1 VTGARGWDTLLQGG
15 PMTRKFRFPALLLAC
30 ILAFSPGLALS
41 QTEPSKTPVRE
52 TAEVVLV
59 EVPVRV
65 VDRDGQPIRG
75 LKATDFELF
84 DDGKK
89 QQIVAF
95 DAIDLARK
103 SRETPGAPEPLN
115 PAARR
120 HFLILFDLT
129 FARPS
134 AVIAA
139 QRAAKQFVMDG
150 MTERDFAAVATFSA
164 ENGVRLLVTF
174 SSDHPQIA
182 RAIDTLGLSVTEDM
196 SKDPLAFAFDIS
208 TIQARGQGIA
218 EKESKAAAIVDSLL
232 TLSQLSK
239 ARFDEYARGRV
250 GQLMQSFGSLA
261 RTLDSVQGRK
271 DVIYLS
277 EGFESRLLVGTKDTE
292 QEREWIVSG
301 EQWKVD
307 QEKRFGNT
315 HLRQQVS
322 FMTDLFRRS
331 DCVIHA
337 VDIAGLVTDSDA
349 ASTAALVH
357 GENALFEIAN
367 ATGGEVLRNDN
378 DFRAQLDRLVA
389 RTSLVYVL
397 AFRPE
402 KTGKD
407 DRFHDLKVKV
417 RVPGARVSARAG
429 YYEKRPFRVL
439 SPLERSL
446 SAADIIA
453 NEIPVADIPARV
465 LAVPFPRQDAD
476 AVRAA
481 VPVLI
486 EIPGDRLLSGV
497 IAERADAEI
506 YVYAMDSENRLH
518 DFFAQVVG
526 IDLTRNREKLEKG
539 GLRYAGQLTLAPGD
553 YRLRVLVRNAET
565 GRAGLAVQSLHV
577 PTFTANEPYLVPP
590 IFLEPANGG
599 MLVRRSGS
607 TGESSEDPLLGAG
620 VEDLVPTAVAAVHP
634 GTASRVSVVT
644 YHFGGENREPIL
656 KMGAQ
661 VLSEDG
667 RPLGDG
673 RIALVGKGPVEA
685 DGRQLLL
692 VSFTPA
698 QLSPGRYALRVILQD
713 GATGRGTHAST
724 PFLVR

>member
-1 VTGARGWDTLLQGG
+1 
-15 PMTRKFRFPALLLAC
+15 MTRRYRFPALLLSC
-30 ILAFSPGLALS
+30 ILAFSPALALS
-41 QTEPSKTPVRE
+41 QADPSKSPVRE

-89 QQIVAF
+89 QEIVGF

-103 SRETPGAPEPLN
+103 SRETPGAAEPLN

-129 FARPS
+129 FARSS

-139 QRAAKQFVMDG
+139 QRAAKQFVLNG
-150 MTERDFAAVATFSA
+150 MTDRDFAAVATFSA

-182 RAIDTLGLSVTEDM
+182 RAIDTLGLTVTEDL
-196 SKDPLAFAFDIS
+196 SKDPLAFAFDVGKIGV
-208 TIQARGQGIA
+208 RGQGFGGG
-218 EKESKAAAIVDSLL
+218 EKEGRAAAIIE
-232 TLSQLSK
+232 TLQTMAQVSK
-239 ARFDEYARGRV
+239 ARYDEYARGRV
-250 GQLMQSFGSLA
+250 GQLMQSFASLA
-261 RTLDSVQGRK
+261 KTLDAVQGRK

-277 EGFESRLLVGTKDTE
+277 EGFESRLLVGTQDTE

-315 HLRQQVS
+315 HLRQQVT

-417 RVPGARVSARAG
+417 RVPGARVSSRAG
-429 YYEKRPFRVL
+429 YYEKRQFRVL

-453 NEIPVADIPARV
+453 NEIPVADIPTRI

-476 AVRAA
+476 GVRAA
-481 VPVLI
+481 IPVLV
-486 EIPGDRLLSGV
+486 EIPGDRLLNGV
-497 IAERADAEI
+497 IAERANAEI
-506 YVYAMDSENRLH
+506 YVYAVDSENRLH

-539 GLRYAGQLTLAPGD
+539 GLRYAGQLTLGPGD

-607 TGESSEDPLLGAG
+607 TGQSSEDPLLGAG
-620 VEDLVPTAVAAVHP
+620 VEDLVPTAVAAVLP

-644 YHFGGENREPIL
+644 YHFGAENQEPIL

-661 VLSEDG
+661 ILSEDG

>member
-1 VTGARGWDTLLQGG
+1 
-15 PMTRKFRFPALLLAC
+15 MTRSFPALAVLIGFLVVP
-30 ILAFSPGLALS
+30 SPAAP
-41 QTEPSKTPVRE
+41 QTDPRKEPVRE

-65 VDRDGQPIRG
+65 VDRDGQPIRN
-75 LKATDFELF
+75 LKASDFELY

-89 QQIVAF
+89 QPIVGF
-95 DAIDLARK
+95 DAIDLAQK
-103 SRETPGAPEPLN
+103 GRETPGGAESLH

-134 AVIAA
+134 AVLAA
-139 QRAAKQFVMDG
+139 QRAAKQFVLNGLSD
-150 MTERDFAAVATFSA
+150 RDFAAVATFSV

-174 SSDHPQIA
+174 SSDRVQLS
-182 RAIDTLGLSVTEDM
+182 RAIDTLGIAITEDL

-208 TIQARGQGIA
+208 HMGAGARGQGIG
-218 EKESKAAAIVDSLL
+218 EKESKAAAIVE
-232 TLSQLSK
+232 TLQTLAQISR
-239 ARFDEYARGRV
+239 ARVDEYARGRV
-250 GQLMQSFGSLA
+250 AQLTQSFSSLA
-261 RTLDSVQGRK
+261 RTLDTVQGRK

-277 EGFESRLLVGTKDTE
+277 EGFESRLLVGTQDTD
-292 QEREWIVSG
+292 QERDWLLSG

-307 QEKRFGNT
+307 QEKRFGNA
-315 HLRQQVS
+315 HLQQQVGL
-322 FMTDLFRRS
+322 MTDLFRRS

-337 VDIAGLVTDSDA
+337 VDIAGLATDSDPGTQV
-349 ASTAALVH
+349 SPVR

-378 DFRAQLDRLVA
+378 DFRAQLERLVT
-389 RTSLVYVL
+389 RTNLVYVL

-402 KTGKD
+402 KSGKGD
-407 DRFHDLKVKV
+407 DRFHELKVKV

-453 NEIPVADIPARV
+453 NEIPISDIPTRV
-465 LAVPFPRQDAD
+465 LAIPFPRQEGSD
-476 AVRAA
+476 VRAA
-481 VPVLI
+481 VPILV
-486 EIPGDRLLSGV
+486 EIAGDRLLSGV

-506 YVYAMDSENRLH
+506 YVYVSDGENRLQ
-518 DFFAQVVG
+518 DFFAQVIG
-526 IDLTRNREKLEKG
+526 IDLSRNREKLEKG
-539 GLRYAGQLTLAPGD
+539 GLRFAGQLTLPPGD
-553 YRLRVLVRNAET
+553 YRLRVLVRNAVT
-565 GRAGLAVQSLHV
+565 GRAGLAVQALHV
-577 PTFTANEPYLVPP
+577 PAFAAGEPYLVPP

-607 TGESSEDPLLGAG
+607 SGSSSEDPLLGAG
-620 VEDLVPTAVAAVHP
+620 VEDLVPVAIPAVQP
-634 GTASRVSVVT
+634 GTPSRVSVVT
-644 YHFGGENREPIL
+644 YHFGTENREPIL

-661 VLSEDG
+661 ILSEDG
-667 RPLGDG
+667 RPIGDG
-673 RIALVGKGPVEA
+673 LIALVGKGPVEA

-698 QLSPGRYALRVILQD
+698 KLSPGRYALRVFLQD
-713 GATGRGTHAST
+713 GATGRGTQAST
-724 PFLVR
+724 SFFVR

>member
-1 VTGARGWDTLLQGG
+1 
-15 PMTRKFRFPALLLAC
+15 MTRTLPVCAVFVVVLFTLFPAPAMPQS
-30 ILAFSPGLALS
+30 SPKPLPADPAKS
-41 QTEPSKTPVRE
+41 PVHE

-65 VDRDGQPIRG
+65 VDRDGNPIRG
-75 LKATDFELF
+75 LEKKDFELF
-84 DDGKK
+84 DEGKR
-89 QQIVAF
+89 QTIVGF
-95 DAIDLARK
+95 DAIDLAQK
-103 SRETPGAPEPLN
+103 TREISGGGEPIH

-120 HFLILFDLT
+120 HFLVLFDLS

-134 AVIAA
+134 AVLAA
-139 QRAAKQFVMDG
+139 QRAAKQFVLNG
-150 MTERDFAAVATFSA
+150 MSERDFAAIATFSV

-174 SSDHPQIA
+174 SSDRVQLA
-182 RAIDTLGLSVTEDM
+182 RAIDTLGITITEDL

-208 TIQARGQGIA
+208 HLGAEARGQGLGD
-218 EKESKAAAIVDSLL
+218 KESKAAAIVESLQ
-232 TLSQLSK
+232 TLAQVTK
-239 ARFDEYARGRV
+239 ARVDEYARGRV
-250 GQLMQSFGSLA
+250 AELAQSFARLA
-261 RTLDSVQGRK
+261 RTLDTIQGRK

-277 EGFESRLLVGTKDTE
+277 EGFESRLLVGTKDTD

-307 QEKRFGNT
+307 NEKRFGNS
-315 HLRQQVS
+315 HLQQQVS

-337 VDIAGLVTDSDA
+337 VDIAGLTSETDPG
-349 ASTAALVH
+349 TAVPGVR

-402 KTGKD
+402 KTGKG

-417 RVPGARVSARAG
+417 HAPGARVSARAG

-465 LAVPFPRQDAD
+465 LAIPFPRQEGREI
-476 AVRAA
+476 RAA
-481 VPVLI
+481 VPVLV
-486 EIPGDRLLSGV
+486 EIPGDRLLAGSDGV
-497 IAERADAEI
+497 RADAEV
-506 YVYAMDSENRLH
+506 YVYASDSENHLR
-518 DFFAQVVG
+518 DFFAQVIG
-526 IDLTRNREKLEKG
+526 IDLNRNREKLEKG
-539 GLRYAGQLTLAPGD
+539 GLRYAGQLSLPPGD

-565 GRAGLAVQSLHV
+565 GRAGLSVQSLHV
-577 PTFTANEPYLVPP
+577 PDFTAGQPYLVPP
-590 IFLEPANGG
+590 IFLEPSNGG
-599 MLVRRSGS
+599 MLIRRGNTSGS
-607 TGESSEDPLLGAG
+607 SFEDPLLGAG
-620 VEDLVPTAVAAVHP
+620 VEGLVPAATPAVLP
-634 GTASRVSVVT
+634 GSPSRVSIVA
-644 YHFGGENREPIL
+644 YHFGTEHSEPIL

-661 VLSEDG
+661 VLTEDG

-673 RIALVGKGPVEA
+673 MISLVGKGPVEA
-685 DGRQLLL
+685 DGRQLL
-692 VSFTPA
+692 VVAFTPA
-698 QLSPGRYALRVILQD
+698 NLSPGRYALRVILQD
-713 GATGRGTHAST
+713 GATGRGTHSSA
-724 PFLVR
+724 PFLVP